1 MPSANPCVF
10 QSFDEASDPATVKPR
25 IAALRGWL
33 KREDLAGF
41 VIPRSDQHQSEYVA
55 PCDERLAW
63 ATGFTGSAGSAV
75 VLLDKAALIVDG
87 RYTLQSAAQTDT
99 TVVTPVQMA
108 ETSESDWIARNLP
121 EGGVLGYDPWVH
133 TPDQVKRLAAAAARA
148 GGALKALPAN
158 PVDALWT
165 GRPKPPAGL
174 VRPHPAK
181 LTGEGARAKIAR
193 LRKALAEA
201 RCGALVI
208 SDPHNLCW
216 LLNLRGS
223 DVPHTPLAF
232 GYGVVRM
239 KGPVTVVMEP
249 AKIGDE
255 AAAALRGIATV
266 ASPAE
271 LPACS
276 PGSARRG

>member
-1 MPSANPCVF
+1 M
-10 QSFDEASDPATVKPR
+10 
-25 IAALRGWL
+25 
-33 KREDLAGF
+33 
-41 VIPRSDQHQSEYVA
+41 H
-55 PCDERLAW
+55 
-63 ATGFTGSAGSAV
+63 
-75 VLLDKAALIVDG
+75 LDKAALIVDG

-133 TPDQVKRLAAAAARA
+133 TPDQVKRLAAPAARA

-165 GRPKPPAGL
+165 GRPKPPAGP

-249 AKIGDE
+249 AKNRRRGGRRLARDRHSGVRRRSFRPCSRGGGLGGGEADRAARRRQRGRGGQALIEE
-255 AAAALRGIATV
+255 AAARPT
-266 ASPAE
+266 
-271 LPACS
+271 
-276 PGSARRG
+276 SAPIR